1 MTIVQVLYLLLFLT
15 LVSISYS
22 IEQVGLSIV
31 DDSIFATTKTSEMI
45 YINKGKTFI
54 NYNPEFELFSYKFFT
69 VAEKSNL
76 TETNETD
83 LCYNSF
89 FNIYNDSSCHFPPPP
104 PPLNFS
110 HQ

>member
-1 MTIVQVLYLLLFLT
+1 MTIVQILYLLLFLT
-15 LVSISYS
+15 ILNISHS
-22 IEQVGLSIV
+22 IEQNGPSSG
-31 DDSIFATTKTSEMI
+31 DEKIFATTKTSEMI
-45 YINKGKTFI
+45 YLNEDKTFT
-54 NYNPEFELFSYKFFT
+54 NYISEFELFSYKFST
-69 VAEKSNL
+69 VTETSNL

-89 FNIYNDSSCHFPPPP
+89 FNIYNDSSCDFPPPP